1 MSAPGRLR
9 LFGPSD
15 PATSVP
21 DIHTGTLPATLN
33 VACRKCGRRRRL
45 YAARLLREHGPDKPM
60 LDLIRAFEGECPRLR
75 STDIYDCCD
84 SNCLSLSELFA
95 GGTAE
100 AQHAEGRY
108 HR

>member
-1 MSAPGRLR
+1 MPRN
-9 LFGPSD
+9 
-15 PATSVP
+15 VY
-21 DIHTGTLPATLN
+21 TLEDVAALTPPLT
-33 VACRKCGRRRRL
+33 VACRKCSRRGPF

-60 LDLIRAFEGECPRLR
+60 LDLIRALEGECPRLR
-75 STDIYDCCD
+75 NTDIYDRCGAH
-84 SNCLSLSELFA
+84 CLSLSELFA